1 MQEKQKGVKVM
12 TTYKEYCEACK
23 VLKVN
28 PENSL
33 DAIRREFRKKARQCH
48 SDMTKSTET
57 DELLKKLTNAFAIV
71 TKYKLENADKNS
83 NAKDTNNQTTTN
95 LERLK
100 KEQLEKI
107 NSFFDKPQGE
117 KFLNSLYAEKAIE
130 KINELTDLLLKYSEK
145 IKRSISE
152 ENINNIYHAW
162 TIHVKIY
169 LDKVKKD
176 YFEKNG
182 ILETEANWND
192 FCTFNEFIKELEK
205 QTTIEKEI
213 EKATEK
219 YQLYVGYAE
228 IENIVNTI
236 KEEYKLKI
244 QQNKKEKNKLFQ
256 QMHQEIEKRFILYY
270 EDKAKW
276 QELTTITLND
286 LTIEEGKS
294 IMLLK
299 NFLGTEHFKEKYL
312 ELISIKNKVDY
323 KKKALEIQ
331 NMYLVLYEKA
341 KKEIENVSFT
351 ASLNKV
357 YKINKILEF
366 VWRIIEKARNGWIEV
381 ECLNRLQEI
390 TFQDFSK
397 DMEIL
402 CSFHSNISAKDV
414 YVEKE
419 EKEEEDADQIRWLQ
433 IENDWYYMYSF
444 RPGCIPEI
452 EKIKFDSMEKINKY
466 YIPLVT
472 FLEQAQPIFYFSS
485 IGTTLYGY
493 PKDNQRN
500 YYCYLEDDE
509 DMIISIQI
517 LPFQRIGVIRNFNKK
532 YTKYK
537 DKNVIIKTIIKQ
549 INEYQ
554 ENALREELENILIR
568 KR

>member
-1 MQEKQKGVKVM
+1 MI
-12 TTYKEYCEACK
+12 TYEEYCKACK
-23 VLKVN
+23 VLEIN
-28 PENSL
+28 PDDSL
-33 DAIRREFRKKARQCH
+33 DAIRREFRKKAKQCH
-48 SDMTKSTET
+48 SDMTKSIQT
-57 DELLKKLTNAFAIV
+57 DELLKDLTNAFAIV
-71 TKYKLENADKNS
+71 TKYKLENEEKNS
-83 NAKDTNNQTTTN
+83 NTKNTDNKTTAD

-100 KEQLEKI
+100 QEKLQKI
-107 NSFFDKPQGE
+107 HSFFEKEQGE
-117 KFLNSLYAEKAIE
+117 KFLKSLYVEKAIE
-130 KINELTDLLLKYSEK
+130 KINELTDLLFKYSEK
-145 IKRSISE
+145 IERSISE

-162 TIHVKIY
+162 TIHIKIY
-169 LDKVKKD
+169 LDKIKKD

-213 EKATEK
+213 EKETEK
-219 YQLYVGYAE
+219 YQLYAGYAK

-276 QELTTITLND
+276 QELTTITLDD

-341 KKEIENVSFT
+341 KKEIEKVSFT

-357 YKINKILEF
+357 YKINKILDF
-366 VWRIIEKARNGWIEV
+366 AWRIIEKARNGWIEV

-402 CSFHSNISAKDV
+402 CSFRFNISAKDI

-419 EKEEEDADQIRWLQ
+419 EKQEEDADQIRWLQ
-433 IENDWYYMYSF
+433 VENDWYYMCSF
-444 RPGCIPEI
+444 RPRCIPEI
-452 EKIKFDSMEKINKY
+452 EKIKFDSIEKINNY

-472 FLEQAQPIFYFSS
+472 FLEQAQPIFCYSS
-485 IGTTLYGY
+485 IGTALYGY
-493 PKDNQRN
+493 PKDNQQN

-509 DMIISIQI
+509 DIIISIQI

-537 DKNVIIKTIIKQ
+537 DKHVIIKTIIKQ
-549 INEYQ
+549 VNEYQ
-554 ENALREELENILIR
+554 ENALREELENTLIR